1 MVTVPEYQR
10 DVALRPN
17 LRQDVSVQATPQA
30 FGSAVG
36 AGMEQLGQGVAN
48 MATAHE
54 QVKQLEDI
62 ARAKE
67 ADNQLAEW
75 TRNRMYGEGGFM
87 TLEGRNA
94 VDGRA
99 AFENDLE
106 QKRKEFGQ
114 NLTPGAAQAYQQA
127 SQARAQGILQ
137 QSIVKTAQERKTWFK
152 DASDARAQT
161 FANDALVSYSK
172 PALVNKNIAAGIME
186 IRELGKLQGW
196 DADTMKV
203 RESEFASGVHKN
215 IALRI
220 AQDDPIAANVYV
232 KKNAEMMT
240 GAHQFEMKNALE
252 ASLVEA
258 QSIRETEAILSEGR
272 KVSELPGDIVG
283 EVAAAGGGGG
293 PTRSK
298 AFLSTRSAHAG
309 REGDT
314 MNLDDA
320 FADNLAAFI
329 DDAPPGIREKLGLG
343 SAYRS
348 NERQKEIFAN
358 SDKTG
363 HSVAFPAGYRKPD
376 GSIARGSNH
385 LHGRAVDL
393 TYNGQRLDKA
403 PQEVRDWVHANAR
416 QYGMFFPMGHEPWH
430 IEPTRGDGTSTVAA
444 RSNSVAPRTGM
455 PSYANIE
462 ARLEAIADPKVRDMT
477 RKRLYAG
484 IEAQSK
490 QAEANEKMAKAELWK
505 YTDQGI
511 TPDQVPLEV
520 RQAAGMTAVASA
532 WEYIEKT
539 AKRGEV
545 EDDPV
550 LLYDMRKY
558 AATNPTEFANYDL
571 NDYRDRLSPA
581 AIKELTGLQTGAL
594 TDQRKARE
602 DGLELTTAFAQA
614 GSQLEAVGISTTGLK
629 DSAREEASKRIAQFQ
644 NSLATQM
651 EEFKAANNKKPNQV
665 EIQSMINRLLL
676 PAVIKE
682 PGTLWGTNDTP
693 VRLFEIGNRSD
704 TATVDVVVEYS
715 DIPIDLRR
723 GIKLD
728 LARELGRD
736 PSEEEIVKRYEDVAL
751 SQ

>member
-1 MVTVPEYQR
+1 MVTVPVYQR

-17 LRQDVSVQATPQA
+17 LRQDVNVQATPQA

-36 AGMEQLGQGVAN
+36 AGMEQLGQGVAG
-48 MATAHE
+48 MAAAHD
-54 QVKQLEDI
+54 QVKQLEDV
-62 ARAKE
+62 ASAKE
-67 ADNQLAEW
+67 ADNQLSDW
-75 TRNRMYGEGGFM
+75 SRNRMYGDGGFM

-94 VDGRA
+94 IDGRVS
-99 AFENDLE
+99 FENELE
-106 QKRKEFGQ
+106 AKRKEFGK
-114 NLTPGAAQAYQQA
+114 NLTPGAAQAYQSA
-127 SQARAQGILQ
+127 SQARSQSILQ
-137 QSIVKTAQERKTWFK
+137 QSIVKTAQERKNWFK

-161 FANDALVSYSK
+161 FANDALVSYGK
-172 PALVNKNIAAGIME
+172 PALVNKNIAAGVME
-186 IRELGKLQGW
+186 IRELGALQGW
-196 DADTMKV
+196 DADTLKV
-203 RESEFASGVHKN
+203 REGEFASGVHKN

-220 AQDDPIAANVYV
+220 AQDDPIAANDYV
-232 KKNAEMMT
+232 KKNADMMT
-240 GAHQFEMKNALE
+240 GAHQYEMKNALE

-258 QSIRETEAILSEGR
+258 QSIRETEAILSGGR
-272 KVSELPGDIVG
+272 KVAELPGDIVG
-283 EVAAAGGGGG
+283 EVAAAAGGGG
-293 PTRSK
+293 PTRAK
-298 AFLSTRSAHAG
+298 AFLSSRSANAG

-314 MNLDDA
+314 LNLDDA
-320 FADNLAAFI
+320 FADNLAALI

-348 NERQKEIFAN
+348 NERQKQLFAN

-363 HSVAFPAGYRKPD
+363 HSVAFPAGHVKPD

-393 TYNGQRLDKA
+393 TYDGQRLDKA
-403 PQEVRDWVHANAR
+403 PKEVRDWVHSNAR

-430 IEPTRGDGTSTVAA
+430 IEPTRGEGGSTVAA
-444 RSNSVAPRTGM
+444 RGNNVAPRSVM
-455 PSYANIE
+455 PSYADIE
-462 ARLEAIADPKVRDMT
+462 ARLDAISDPKVRDMT
-477 RKRLYAG
+477 RRRLYAG
-484 IEAQSK
+484 IEAQSR

-505 YTDQGI
+505 FTDQGV
-511 TPDQVPLEV
+511 TPDQVPLEI

-545 EDDPV
+545 VTDDV

-558 AATNPTEFANYDL
+558 AATNPTDFANYDL
-571 NDYRDRLSPA
+571 NDYRDRLGKD
-581 AIKELTGLQTGAL
+581 AIKELTALQTGAL

-614 GSQLEAVGISTTGLK
+614 GNQLEAVGITTTGLK

-651 EEFKAANNKKPNQV
+651 EDFKEANKKKPNQV

-676 PAVIKE
+676 PVVIKE
-682 PGTLWGTNDTP
+682 PGTLWGTNETP
-693 VRLFEIGNRSD
+693 ARLFEAGNRSD

-728 LARELGRD
+728 LARELGRE
-736 PSEEEIVKRYEDVAL
+736 PSEEEVIKRYEDVAL